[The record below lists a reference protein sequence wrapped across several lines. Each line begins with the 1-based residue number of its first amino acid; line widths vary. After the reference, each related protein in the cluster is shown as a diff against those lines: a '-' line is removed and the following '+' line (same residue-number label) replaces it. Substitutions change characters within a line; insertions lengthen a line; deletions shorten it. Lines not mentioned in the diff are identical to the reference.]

1 MKMQLTEIAGAVG
14 AKNEMSSEPVN
25 ISSVL
30 FDSRQLTAG
39 SLFVPIVAENDGH
52 DYIQDAIDNGAT
64 ATLWA
69 VDHQE
74 TMPTEIPAIL
84 VDDTLKAYQELAK
97 YYLNKINPKVVAVTG
112 SNGKTTTKDMIT
124 EILSQQYN
132 VCKTEANFNNHLGV
146 PMTLLSMEPNTE
158 VVVVEMGMDHP
169 GELDF
174 LSRIAQP
181 DVAVITM
188 IGEAHIEFFGTRD
201 KIADAKMEIVNGLK
215 EDGLLIYNADE
226 PLLRERIANIEQ
238 QSFGFGHGESA
249 DLSVTNVVGNQ
260 TMTSFKVR
268 EIPDANFTIPMIG
281 TYNVDNAMAAISVG
295 RRYRVST
302 ENIVKALSDFDLT
315 KNRTEWLKG
324 HLGEAIL
331 SDVYNSNPTA
341 AKAVIK
347 AFSNSDVVGNR
358 IVVLGDMLELGKQ
371 SSDMH
376 ISLAD
381 SFDNKKIQSVYLY
394 GNQIDSLAKSL
405 KSKYDDQHIHYYD
418 LDQKEAMIQDLLEVR
433 TEKDAILIKGSH
445 GVHLETVL
453 SALQT
458 H

>member
-1 MKMQLTEIAGAVG
+1 MKMQLTEIASAVS
-14 AKNEMSSEPVN
+14 AKNEISDEPIN
-25 ISSVL
+25 ILSVS
-30 FDSRQLTAG
+30 FDSRQLTEG

-52 DYIQDAIDNGAT
+52 DYIQSAIDNGAT

-69 VDHQE
+69 VDHQD

-84 VDDTLKAYQELAK
+84 VDDTLKAYQDLAK
-97 YYLNKINPKVVAVTG
+97 HYLDKINPKVVAVTG

-146 PMTLLSMEPNTE
+146 PMTLLSIEPNTE

-215 EDGLLIYNADE
+215 EDGLLVYNADE
-226 PLLRERIANIEQ
+226 PLLRERVSNIEQ

-249 DLSVTNVVGNQ
+249 DLSVSNVVGNQ

-268 EIPDANFTIPMIG
+268 EMADFNFTIPMIG

-295 RRYRVST
+295 RHYRVSP

-315 KNRTEWLKG
+315 KNRTEWLRG
-324 HLGEAIL
+324 HLGESIL

-347 AFSNSDVVGNR
+347 AFSNSDVEGNR
-358 IVVLGDMLELGKQ
+358 MVVLGDMLELGEQ

-376 ISLAD
+376 LSLAD
-381 SFDNKKIQSVYLY
+381 SFDNEKIQSIYLY
-394 GNQIDSLAKSL
+394 GEQIKSLATAL
-405 KSKYDDQHIHYYD
+405 KSKYDDQHLHYYD
-418 LDQKEAMIQDLLEVR
+418 LDEKENMVRDLLKIR
-433 TEKDAILIKGSH
+433 TEKDSILIKGSH

-453 SALQT
+453 SALQSN
-458 H
+458 